1 MKWRIL
7 DTGVASAQENMEI
20 DRALLEHLDEPIL
33 HFYEWKQN
41 SITHGH
47 FVDPA
52 QFLNLAHADKWNLD
66 LGRRPTGGGIT
77 FHLTDF
83 AFSVLVPVGHE
94 GYHLNVMDNYAYV
107 NRKIAIAIHNL
118 IGNSTQLFADEPAS
132 ERGHSQHFCMAKP
145 TKYDVMWSGKK
156 IGGGAQRRTKKGFL
170 HQGTI
175 FLTKPSD
182 EFLRDL
188 VAPHICQCIEQNSRF
203 LFSGENNLSYL
214 RKLIKEELQKVFT
227 NFE

>member
-7 DTGVASAQENMEI
+7 DTGFASAQENMEI

-33 HFYEWKQN
+33 HFYDWKQN

-52 QFLNLAHADKWNLD
+52 QFLNLALADKWNLD

-83 AFSVLVPVGHE
+83 AFSVLIPAGHE

-107 NRKIAIAIHNL
+107 NQRIAIAIQNL
-118 IGNSTQLFADEPAS
+118 IGNSTQLLAAEPVV
-132 ERGHSQHFCMAKP
+132 EDRQTPHFCMAKP

-175 FLTKPSD
+175 FLAKPTE

-188 VAPHICQCIEQNSRF
+188 VTPHICQCIDQNSTF
-203 LFSGENNLSYL
+203 LFAGENNLFYL
-214 RKLIKEELQKVFT
+214 RQLIKEELRNVFT
-227 NFE
+227 KFE